1 MHSDNRQQLHA
12 SVPFP
17 PRSSPASSSR
27 KHFLTT
33 PTQRVTWIEII
44 SILIQTEMAL
54 RTVSFIMRAFCT
66 QQVHSK
72 HFLTRVALVCI
83 RRGTLRTDTG
93 EHFPRTRYSWTVKG
107 VRATRIHTQGWPV
120 IQRASCQLPLCEA
133 ILLCLCQPYASQWQN
148 GLMAII
154 SQELIW
160 ERLLPTLH
168 LPHLPTKVEKSKQW
182 RTSGLGALRI

>member
-1 MHSDNRQQLHA
+1 MPLYHSLLALRLAFPDYPYPESHLDRNYFNFNSNWDGTQD
-12 SVPFP
+12 SVP
-17 PRSSPASSSR
+17 
-27 KHFLTT
+27 L
-33 PTQRVTWIEII
+33 
-44 SILIQTEMAL
+44 
-54 RTVSFIMRAFCT
+54 IMRAFCT

-72 HFLTRVALVCI
+72 HFLTSVALLCI

-120 IQRASCQLPLCEA
+120 IQRACQLPLCEV

-154 SQELIW
+154 SQEPIW

-182 RTSGLGALRI
+182 RTSGLGALRIWLASVSLWSQTTS